1 MLSDLMSFLK
11 ELPFSSRA
19 GDFLPGDFGALPD
32 MIQNF
37 LAEMNTGTKVL
48 GVGISLVLALLC
60 CFFGYRFAKLFMSIS
75 GFIAGA
81 LIGYFVATQLLQFT
95 GFPIFLCTLLG
106 GILLAMFAFWVYVA
120 GIFIL
125 CFFLAFMA
133 AASLL
138 PFTGDIQFFLSTL
151 FGLIIACLA
160 IKFMRPVI
168 IVTSAVVGGSS
179 ASGLILTMKSL
190 MAFAILNSLPSK
202 LILTVV
208 ICVLGIVVQF
218 VTTKE
223 KTD

>member
-11 ELPFSSRA
+11 ELPFSSQA
-19 GDFLPGDFGALPD
+19 GDFLPGDFGSLPG
-32 MIQNF
+32 MLQNF
-37 LAEMNTGTKVL
+37 FAEINTSYKIL
-48 GVGISLVLALLC
+48 GAVISLILALLC

-151 FGLIIACLA
+151 FGLIISCLA